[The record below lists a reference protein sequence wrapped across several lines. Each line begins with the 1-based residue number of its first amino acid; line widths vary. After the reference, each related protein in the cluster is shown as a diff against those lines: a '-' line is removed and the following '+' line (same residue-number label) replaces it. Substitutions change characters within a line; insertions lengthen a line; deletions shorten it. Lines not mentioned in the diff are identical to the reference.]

1 MNGLASLLAS
11 YDLQIAE
18 ESSQEHNKTLETGQ
32 SDQQVSPAK
41 TPNSSQKNIEI
52 ESYTL
57 DLEETKK
64 SYKRFFNQ
72 FRELRLDGSVYAY
85 LSVMLREVLQSR
97 VQSLSQRNF
106 RKIIAACLFISVKYV
121 VDEYVLF
128 IEDFTKLSGMN
139 KKSLEMLETNI
150 LVDVLNFDINF
161 SQETIEEEAEILME
175 MAAC

>member
-1 MNGLASLLAS
+1 
-11 YDLQIAE
+11 
-18 ESSQEHNKTLETGQ
+18 
-32 SDQQVSPAK
+32 
-41 TPNSSQKNIEI
+41 
-52 ESYTL
+52 
-57 DLEETKK
+57 
-64 SYKRFFNQ
+64 
-72 FRELRLDGSVYAY
+72 
-85 LSVMLREVLQSR
+85 MLREVLQSR

-161 SQETIEEEAEILME
+161 SQETIEEEAEVLIE
-175 MAAC
+175 MASC